1 MTPAKKIEILQKLI
15 QIKSVNDHET
25 DVADYIASL
34 FASYPQAKVEKV
46 PFAENRDNL
55 VVTIGNPDGPMIG
68 LSGHMDVVS
77 AGDEAAWQHAP
88 FAGEVVGDQLFGR
101 GASDM
106 KSGLAAI
113 VITMLEFLET
123 GTPLAGSIRL
133 LATVGEETG
142 EYGAATLTDAG
153 YADNLAGLVIAE
165 PSGLDNVVYTA
176 RGVIDYKVVS
186 TGKGSHSAHPEKGI
200 NAIDNLMKFY
210 NAVGPL
216 MAQHTKTDPVLGGL
230 LHNVDLISGGE
241 QINSIP
247 AHAELMANMR
257 TIPAYPNQVIYD
269 ELEALI
275 AQLNQED
282 GVQLELSYSYP
293 EEAIP
298 GDPEAP
304 LVQLA
309 KQISDAVCDH
319 DTQVV
324 GSGGANDGAEFLRA
338 KGDFTSIEMGPGSN
352 TSHQVDEYVSVTE
365 YLQAIEVYKQLVP
378 AFFDQVAAKDA
389 HATANN

>member
-1 MTPAKKIEILQKLI
+1 MTPQAKIAILQHLI
-15 QIKSVNDHET
+15 QIPSVNDHEAQ
-25 DVADYIASL
+25 VADYIASL
-34 FASYPQAKVEKV
+34 FEPYPQAKIEKV
-46 PFAENRDNL
+46 TYAPGRDNL
-55 VVTIGNPDGPMIG
+55 VVTIGHAGPQLG
-68 LSGHMDVVS
+68 LCGHMDVVA
-77 AGDEAAWQHAP
+77 AGDESAWQHAP

-113 VITMLEFLET
+113 VITMLEFLEQ
-123 GTPLAGSIRL
+123 GTQLPGSIRL

-142 EYGAATLTDAG
+142 EYGAAQLTDAG
-153 YADNLAGLVIAE
+153 YADQLAGLVIAE
-165 PSGLDNVVYTA
+165 PSGLDNVVYPA

-186 TGKGSHSAHPEKGI
+186 TGKGVHSAQPEKGI

-210 NAVGPL
+210 NAVGPV
-216 MAQHTKTDPVLGGL
+216 MAKYTKTDPVLGKL

-241 QINSIP
+241 QVNSIP

-275 AQLNQED
+275 AQLNQEP
-282 GVQLELSYSYP
+282 GVQLDLSYSFP

-298 GDPEAP
+298 GDPNAP

-309 KQISDAVCDH
+309 KQISDDICGH

-338 KGDFTSIEMGPGSN
+338 KADFTSIEIGPGSN
-352 TSHQVDEYVSVTE
+352 TSHQVDEYISLKE
-365 YLQAIEVYKQLVP
+365 YLQAVDFYEALVP
-378 AFFDQVAAKDA
+378 AFLKQAAQPEKV
-389 HATANN
+389 HG

>member
-1 MTPAKKIEILQKLI
+1 MTPQAKVEILQHLI
-15 QIKSVNDHET
+15 QIPSVNDHET

-34 FASYPQAKVEKV
+34 FAPYPQAKIEKV
-46 PFAENRDNL
+46 PFAQNRDNL
-55 VVTIGNPDGPMIG
+55 VVTIGNPAGPQLG
-68 LSGHMDVVS
+68 LCGHMDVVS
-77 AGDEAAWQHAP
+77 AGNESAWSHAP

-113 VITMLEFLET
+113 VITLLEFLEQ
-123 GTPLAGSIRL
+123 GVQLKGSVRL
-133 LATVGEETG
+133 MGTVGEETG
-142 EYGAATLTDAG
+142 EYGAAKLTDEG
-153 YADNLAGLVIAE
+153 YADHLAGLVIAE

-186 TGKGSHSAHPEKGI
+186 TGKASHSARPEKGV

-210 NAVGPL
+210 NAVGPI
-216 MAQHTKTDPVLGGL
+216 MAKHTKTDPVLGGL

-275 AQLNQED
+275 AKLNEEPD
-282 GVQLELSYSYP
+282 VDLALSYSYP

-298 GDPEAP
+298 GDPNAP

-309 KQISDAVCDH
+309 KQISDEVCGH
-319 DTQVV
+319 DTQIV

-338 KGDFTSIEMGPGSN
+338 KADFTSIEIGPGSN
-352 TSHQVDEYVSVTE
+352 TSHQVDEYISITE
-365 YLQAIEVYKQLVP
+365 FLQAVEVYEALVP
-378 AFFDQVAAKDA
+378 AFFEETLK
-389 HATANN
+389 TAVD

>member
-1 MTPAKKIEILQKLI
+1 MTPQAKVAILQKLI
-15 QIKSVNDHET
+15 QIPSVNAHEA
-25 DVADYIASL
+25 DVADYLASL
-34 FASYPQAKVEKV
+34 FAPYPQAKVERLTYA
-46 PFAENRDNL
+46 PGRDNL
-55 VVTIGNPDGPMIG
+55 VVTIGNAAGPRLG
-68 LSGHMDVVS
+68 LSGHMDVV
-77 AGDEAAWQHAP
+77 APGDDAAWTHQP
-88 FAGEVVGDQLFGR
+88 FGGEIVGDQLFGR

-113 VITMLEFLET
+113 VITLLEFLEQQ
-123 GTPLAGSIRL
+123 TPLAGSVRL

-142 EYGAATLTDAG
+142 EYGAAQLTDAG

-165 PSGLDNVVYTA
+165 PSGLDQVVYTA

-186 TGKGSHSAHPEKGI
+186 TGKGVHSASPELGI

-216 MAQHTKTDPVLGGL
+216 MAQHTQVDPVLGGL

-257 TIPAYPNQVIYD
+257 TIPAYPNQMIYD
-269 ELEALI
+269 ELEGLVAK
-275 AQLNQED
+275 LNQEP
-282 GVQLELSYSYP
+282 GVQLALSYSFP

-298 GDPEAP
+298 GDPNAP

-309 KQISDAVCDH
+309 KQVSDEVCGH
-319 DTQVV
+319 DTQIV

-338 KGDFTSIEMGPGSN
+338 KGDFTSIEIGPGSN
-352 TSHQVDEYVSVTE
+352 TSHQPDEYISIQA
-365 YLQAIEVYKQLVP
+365 YLQAIDFYEKLVP
-378 AFFDQVAAKDA
+378 AFLKKSAAAGD
-389 HATANN
+389 

>member
-1 MTPAKKIEILQKLI
+1 MTPQAKIAILQHLI
-15 QIKSVNDHET
+15 QIPSVNNYEAQ
-25 DVADYIASL
+25 VADYIASL
-34 FASYPQAKVEKV
+34 FAPYPQAEIKKITY
-46 PFAENRDNL
+46 ADGRDNL
-55 VVTIGNPDGPMIG
+55 VVTIGHEGPQLG
-68 LSGHMDVVS
+68 LSGHMDVVA
-77 AGDEAAWQHAP
+77 AGDESAWTHAP
-88 FAGEVVGDQLFGR
+88 FSGEVVGDQLFGR
-101 GASDM
+101 GTSDM

-113 VITMLEFLET
+113 VITMLEFLEQ
-123 GTPLAGSIRL
+123 GTQLPGSIRL

-142 EYGAATLTDAG
+142 EYGAAQLTDEG
-153 YADNLAGLVIAE
+153 YADHLAGLVIAE

-186 TGKGSHSAHPEKGI
+186 TGKGVHSAQPENGI

-216 MAQHTKTDPVLGGL
+216 MAKHTKTDPVLGGL

-269 ELEALI
+269 ELEGLI
-275 AQLNQED
+275 AQLNAEE
-282 GVQLELSYSYP
+282 GVQLDLSYSFP

-298 GDPEAP
+298 GDPQAP

-309 KQISDAVCDH
+309 KQISDKVCGH

-338 KGDFTSIEMGPGSN
+338 KADFTSIEIGPGSN
-352 TSHQVDEYVSVTE
+352 TSHQIDEYISIKE
-365 YLQAIEVYKQLVP
+365 YLQAIDFYEALVP
-378 AFFDQVAAKDA
+378 AFLKQAQEPESV
-389 HATANN
+389 TE

>member
-1 MTPAKKIEILQKLI
+1 MTPQAKIAILQHLI
-15 QIKSVNDHET
+15 QIPSVNDHEAQ
-25 DVADYIASL
+25 VADYIASL
-34 FASYPQAKVEKV
+34 FAPYPQAEIKKVTY
-46 PFAENRDNL
+46 ADGRDNL
-55 VVTIGNPDGPMIG
+55 VVTIGHEGPQLG
-68 LSGHMDVVS
+68 LSGHMDVVA
-77 AGDEAAWQHAP
+77 AGDESAWTHAP

-113 VITMLEFLET
+113 VITMLEFLEQ
-123 GTPLAGSIRL
+123 GTQLPGSIRL

-142 EYGAATLTDAG
+142 EYGAAQLTDEG
-153 YADNLAGLVIAE
+153 YADHLAGLVIAE

-186 TGKGSHSAHPEKGI
+186 TGKGVHSAQPENGI

-216 MAQHTKTDPVLGGL
+216 MAKHTQTDSVLGGL

-269 ELEALI
+269 ELAGLI
-275 AQLNQED
+275 AQLNAED
-282 GVQLELSYSYP
+282 GAQLDLSYSFP

-298 GDPEAP
+298 GDPQAP

-309 KQISDAVCDH
+309 KQISDQVCGH

-338 KGDFTSIEMGPGSN
+338 KADFTSIEIGPGSN
-352 TSHQVDEYVSVTE
+352 TSHQIDEYVSVKE
-365 YLQAIEVYKQLVP
+365 YLQAIDFYEALVP
-378 AFFDQVAAKDA
+378 AFLQQVQEPESI
-389 HATANN
+389 TE

>member
-1 MTPAKKIEILQKLI
+1 MTPQAKIAILQHLI
-15 QIKSVNDHET
+15 QIPSVNDHEAQ
-25 DVADYIASL
+25 VADYIASL
-34 FASYPQAKVEKV
+34 FEPYPQAKIEKV
-46 PFAENRDNL
+46 TYAPGRDNL
-55 VVTIGNPDGPMIG
+55 VVTIGHAGPQLG
-68 LSGHMDVVS
+68 LCGHMDVVA
-77 AGDEAAWQHAP
+77 AGDESAWQHAP

-113 VITMLEFLET
+113 VITMLEFLEQ
-123 GTPLAGSIRL
+123 GTQLPGSIRL

-142 EYGAATLTDAG
+142 EYGAAQLTDAG
-153 YADNLAGLVIAE
+153 YADQLAGLVIAE

-186 TGKGSHSAHPEKGI
+186 TGKGVHSAQPEKGI

-210 NAVGPL
+210 NAVGPV
-216 MAQHTKTDPVLGGL
+216 MAKYTKTDPVLGKL

-241 QINSIP
+241 QVNSIP

-275 AQLNQED
+275 AQLNQEP
-282 GVQLELSYSYP
+282 GVQLDLSYSFP

-298 GDPEAP
+298 GDPNAP

-309 KQISDAVCDH
+309 KQISDDICGH

-338 KGDFTSIEMGPGSN
+338 KADFTSIEIGPGSN
-352 TSHQVDEYVSVTE
+352 TSHQVDEYISLKE
-365 YLQAIEVYKQLVP
+365 YLQAVDFYEALVP
-378 AFFDQVAAKDA
+378 AFLKQAAQPEKV
-389 HATANN
+389 HG

>member
-1 MTPAKKIEILQKLI
+1 MTPQAKVEILQHLI
-15 QIKSVNDHET
+15 QIPSVNDHET

-34 FASYPQAKVEKV
+34 FAPYPQAKIEKV
-46 PFAENRDNL
+46 PFAQNRDNL
-55 VVTIGNPDGPMIG
+55 VVTIGNPTGPQLG
-68 LSGHMDVVS
+68 LCGHMDVVS
-77 AGDEAAWQHAP
+77 AGDESAWSHAP

-113 VITMLEFLET
+113 VITLLEFLEQ
-123 GTPLAGSIRL
+123 GVQLKGSVRL
-133 LATVGEETG
+133 MGTVGEETG
-142 EYGAATLTDAG
+142 EYGAAKLTDEG
-153 YADNLAGLVIAE
+153 YADHLAGLVIAE
-165 PSGLDNVVYTA
+165 PSGLGNVVYTA

-186 TGKGSHSAHPEKGI
+186 TGKASHSARPEKGV

-210 NAVGPL
+210 NAVGPI
-216 MAQHTKTDPVLGGL
+216 MAKHTKTDPVLGGL

-275 AQLNQED
+275 AKLNEEPD
-282 GVQLELSYSYP
+282 VDLALSYSYP

-298 GDPEAP
+298 GDPNAP

-309 KQISDAVCDH
+309 KQISDEVCGH
-319 DTQVV
+319 DTQIV

-338 KGDFTSIEMGPGSN
+338 KADFTSIEIGPGSN
-352 TSHQVDEYVSVTE
+352 TSHQVDEYISVKE
-365 YLQAIEVYKQLVP
+365 FLQAVEVYEALVP
-378 AFFDQVAAKDA
+378 AFFEETLKAAVD
-389 HATANN
+389 

>member
-1 MTPAKKIEILQKLI
+1 MTPQAKIAILQHLI
-15 QIKSVNDHET
+15 QIPSVNDHEAQ
-25 DVADYIASL
+25 VADYIASL
-34 FASYPQAKVEKV
+34 FEPYPQAKIEKV
-46 PFAENRDNL
+46 TYAPGRDNL
-55 VVTIGNPDGPMIG
+55 VVTIGHAGPQLG
-68 LSGHMDVVS
+68 LCGHMDVVA
-77 AGDEAAWQHAP
+77 AGDESAWQHAP

-113 VITMLEFLET
+113 VITMLEFLEQ
-123 GTPLAGSIRL
+123 GTQLPGSIRL

-142 EYGAATLTDAG
+142 EYGAAQLTDAG
-153 YADNLAGLVIAE
+153 YADQLAGLVIAE

-186 TGKGSHSAHPEKGI
+186 TGKGVHSAQPEKGI

-210 NAVGPL
+210 NAVGPV
-216 MAQHTKTDPVLGGL
+216 MAKYTKTDPVLGKL

-241 QINSIP
+241 QVNSIP

-275 AQLNQED
+275 AQLNQEP
-282 GVQLELSYSYP
+282 GVQLGLSYSFP

-298 GDPEAP
+298 GDPNAP

-309 KQISDAVCDH
+309 KQISDDICGH

-338 KGDFTSIEMGPGSN
+338 KADFTSIEIGPGSN
-352 TSHQVDEYVSVTE
+352 TSHQVDEYISLKE
-365 YLQAIEVYKQLVP
+365 YLQAVDFYEALVP
-378 AFFDQVAAKDA
+378 AFLKQAAQPEKV
-389 HATANN
+389 HG

>member
-1 MTPAKKIEILQKLI
+1 MTPQAKIAILQHLI
-15 QIKSVNDHET
+15 QIPSVNDHESQ
-25 DVADYIASL
+25 VADYIAGL
-34 FASYPQAKVEKV
+34 FAPYPQAEIKKVTY
-46 PFAENRDNL
+46 ADGRDNL
-55 VVTIGNPDGPMIG
+55 VVTIGHEGPQLG
-68 LSGHMDVVS
+68 LSGHMDVVA
-77 AGDEAAWQHAP
+77 AGDESAWTHAP

-113 VITMLEFLET
+113 VITMLEFLEQ
-123 GTPLAGSIRL
+123 GTQLPGSIRL

-142 EYGAATLTDAG
+142 GYGAAQLTDEG
-153 YADNLAGLVIAE
+153 YADHLAGLVIAE

-186 TGKGSHSAHPEKGI
+186 TGKGVHSAQPENGI

-216 MAQHTKTDPVLGGL
+216 MAKHTQTDPVLGSL

-269 ELEALI
+269 ELAGLI
-275 AQLNQED
+275 AQLNAED
-282 GVQLELSYSYP
+282 GAQLDLSYSFP

-298 GDPEAP
+298 GDPQAP

-309 KQISDAVCDH
+309 KQISDQVCGH

-338 KGDFTSIEMGPGSN
+338 KADFTSIEIGPGSN
-352 TSHQVDEYVSVTE
+352 TSHQIDEYVSVKE
-365 YLQAIEVYKQLVP
+365 YLQAIDFYEALVP
-378 AFFDQVAAKDA
+378 AFLQQVQEPESI
-389 HATANN
+389 TE

>member
-1 MTPAKKIEILQKLI
+1 MTPQEKIDILQHLI
-15 QIKSVNDHET
+15 QIKSVNDNET
-25 DVADYIASL
+25 AVADYLASL
-34 FASYPQAKVEKV
+34 FAPYPEAQVKKV
-46 PFAENRDNL
+46 PFAANRDNL
-55 VVTIGNPDGPMIG
+55 VVTIGNPAGPMIG
-68 LSGHMDVVS
+68 LSGHMDVVD
-77 AGDEAAWQHAP
+77 AGDVTAWSHDP
-88 FAGEVVGDQLFGR
+88 FGGEVVGDQLFGR

-113 VITMLEFLET
+113 VITMLEFLEAK
-123 GTPLAGSIRL
+123 TPLAGSIRL

-186 TGKGSHSAHPEKGI
+186 TGKGSHSAQPEKGI
-200 NAIDNLMKFY
+200 NAITNLMKFY

-216 MAQHTKTDPVLGGL
+216 MAEHKKTDPVLGGL

-241 QINSIP
+241 QVNSIP

-269 ELEALI
+269 ELETLI

-282 GVQLELSYSYP
+282 GVQLDLSYSYP

-298 GDPEAP
+298 GDPQAP

-309 KQISDAVCDH
+309 KQISDKICGH
-319 DTQVV
+319 DTKIV

-338 KGDFTSIEMGPGSN
+338 KGDFTSIEIGPGSN
-352 TSHQVDEYVSVTE
+352 TSHQVDEYIDLKE
-365 YLQAIEVYKQLVP
+365 YLQAIAVYEALVP
-378 AFFDQVAAKDA
+378 AFFEQVTTAK
-389 HATANN
+389 TSV

>member
-1 MTPAKKIEILQKLI
+1 MTPQAKIEILQHLI
-15 QIKSVNDHET
+15 QIPSVNAHEA
-25 DVADYIASL
+25 DVADYLASL
-34 FASYPQAKVEKV
+34 FAPYPQAQVERLTYA
-46 PFAENRDNL
+46 PGRDNL
-55 VVTIGNPDGPMIG
+55 VVTIGNTTGPRLG
-68 LSGHMDVVS
+68 LSGHMDVV
-77 AGDEAAWQHAP
+77 APGDESAWTHAP
-88 FAGEVVGDQLFGR
+88 FGGEVVGDQLFGR

-113 VITMLEFLET
+113 VITMLEFLEQ
-123 GTPLAGSIRL
+123 GTPLAGSVRL

-142 EYGAATLTDAG
+142 EYGAAQLTDAG
-153 YADNLAGLVIAE
+153 YADHLAGLVIAE
-165 PSGLDNVVYTA
+165 PSGLDQVVYTA

-186 TGKGSHSAHPEKGI
+186 TGKGVHSASPELGI
-200 NAIDNLMKFY
+200 NAITNLMKFY

-269 ELEALI
+269 ELEGLV
-275 AQLNQED
+275 AQLNQEP
-282 GVQLELSYSYP
+282 GVQLDLTYSFP

-298 GDPEAP
+298 GDPNAP

-309 KQISDAVCDH
+309 KQISDQVCGH
-319 DTQVV
+319 DTKVV

-338 KGDFTSIEMGPGSN
+338 KGDFTSIEIGPGSN
-352 TSHQVDEYVSVTE
+352 TSHQPDEYIAIQD
-365 YLQAIEVYKQLVP
+365 YLQAIDFYEALVP
-378 AFFDQVAAKDA
+378 AFFAAQAKV
-389 HATANN
+389 HA

>member
-1 MTPAKKIEILQKLI
+1 MTPQTKIEILQHII
-15 QIKSVNDHET
+15 QIPSVNDNET
-25 DVADYIASL
+25 AVADYIASL
-34 FASYPQAKVEKV
+34 FAPYPQAKVEKV

-55 VVTIGNPDGPMIG
+55 VVTIGEGPQIG
-68 LSGHMDVVS
+68 LSGHMDVVDPGDHS
-77 AGDEAAWQHAP
+77 AWSHDP
-88 FAGEVVGDQLFGR
+88 FGGAIVGDQLFGR

-113 VITMLEFLET
+113 VITMLEFLEQ
-123 GTPLAGSIRL
+123 GTPLKGSVRL

-153 YADNLAGLVIAE
+153 YADELAGLVIAE

-186 TGKGSHSAHPEKGI
+186 TGKGSHSASPEKGI
-200 NAIDNLMKFY
+200 NAITNLMKFY
-210 NAVGPL
+210 NAVGPI

-275 AQLNQED
+275 AKLNQEPTVD
-282 GVQLELSYSYP
+282 LKLSYSYP

-298 GDPEAP
+298 GDPHAP

-309 KQISDAVCDH
+309 KQISDKICGH
-319 DTQVV
+319 DTKIV

-338 KGDFTSIEMGPGSN
+338 KADFTSIEIGPGSN
-352 TSHQVDEYVSVTE
+352 TSHQVDEYISIQE
-365 YLQAIEVYKQLVP
+365 YLKAIDFYEALVP
-378 AFFDQVAAKDA
+378 AFFEQLQAYKMM
-389 HATANN
+389 

>member
-1 MTPAKKIEILQKLI
+1 MTPQTKIEILQHMI
-15 QIKSVNDHET
+15 QIPSVNDNET
-25 DVADYIASL
+25 AVADYIASL
-34 FASYPQAKVEKV
+34 FAPYPQAKVEKV
-46 PFAENRDNL
+46 PFAKNRDNL
-55 VVTIGNPDGPMIG
+55 VVTIGEGPQIG
-68 LSGHMDVVS
+68 LSGHMDVVD
-77 AGDEAAWQHAP
+77 AGDHSAWSHNP
-88 FAGEVVGDQLFGR
+88 FGGEIVGDQLFGR

-113 VITMLEFLET
+113 VITMLEFLEQ
-123 GTPLAGSIRL
+123 GTPLNGSVRL

-153 YADNLAGLVIAE
+153 YADELAGLVIAE

-186 TGKGSHSAHPEKGI
+186 TGKGSHSASPEKGI
-200 NAIDNLMKFY
+200 NAITNLLKFY
-210 NAVGPL
+210 NAVGPI
-216 MAQHTKTDPVLGGL
+216 MAQHTQTDPVLGGL

-269 ELEALI
+269 ELEALV
-275 AQLNQED
+275 AKLNQEPTVD
-282 GVQLELSYSYP
+282 LELSYSYP

-298 GDPEAP
+298 GDPNAP

-309 KQISDAVCDH
+309 KQISDKLCGH
-319 DTQVV
+319 DTKIV

-338 KGDFTSIEMGPGSN
+338 KADFTSIEIGPGSN
-352 TSHQVDEYVSVTE
+352 TSHQVDEYVSIKE
-365 YLQAIEVYKQLVP
+365 YLKAIDFYEALVP
-378 AFFDQVAAKDA
+378 AFFEQLKA
-389 HATANN
+389 